1 MRGSGM
7 EVEAAMAKIGN
18 MENARTSCHMLR
30 VETEWLAE
38 AAQKNCFARGSD
50 SCRSSGTFA
59 EEKGHC

>member
-18 MENARTSCHMLR
+18 MENARTLCRTLG
-30 VETEWLAE
+30 VETEWHAK
-38 AAQKNCFARGSD
+38 AAQNFFFAWGSD
-50 SCRSSGTFA
+50 ICGSSGTFA